1 VLGGTLGRPQVT
13 GSKAR
18 AKRAKAAAGL
28 ADRFPALPTMRNPFA
43 ELAMPQLPQL
53 RNFTF
58 SLSRSAGAE
67 PAAGGGAPMEAI
79 EAPPMPVILP
89 SGVYRGLRRRPV
101 YS

>member
-1 VLGGTLGRPQVT
+1 MLGGTLGRPQVT

-18 AKRAKAAAGL
+18 AKRAKAAAGAGAGL

-43 ELAMPQLPQL
+43 ELAMPQMRQL

-67 PAAGGGAPMEAI
+67 PAAGGGAQMEAI

-89 SGVYRGLRRRPV
+89 YGV
-101 YS
+101 

>member
-1 VLGGTLGRPQVT
+1 MLGGTLGRPQVT

-18 AKRAKAAAGL
+18 AKRAKAAAGAGL

-67 PAAGGGAPMEAI
+67 PAAGGGAQMEAI

-89 SGVYRGLRRRPV
+89 YGV
-101 YS
+101 